1 MKLTTCLAWTAL
13 SLAAAHA
20 GATELVYVPVNPAF
34 GGNPLNGQALLS
46 VAQATN
52 RHKDPAAD
60 RYSAFDKQTPLEQ
73 FTDMLERSIL
83 GQLSAAAMSGVV
95 GQNGKLQPG
104 SVETGNFRITI
115 VDAGGGRLLITT
127 TDKVTGQSTSF
138 EVGAP

>member
-1 MKLTTCLAWTAL
+1 MKLRHCIAWTAIC
-13 SLAAAHA
+13 LAAAHA
-20 GATELVYVPVNPAF
+20 KATELVYVPVNPAF
-34 GGNPLNGQALLS
+34 GGNPMNGQALLG

-60 RYSAFDKQTPLEQ
+60 RFSGFEKQTPLDQ
-73 FTDMLERSIL
+73 FSDMLERAVL

-115 VDAGGGRLLITT
+115 VDAGGGRLVITT